1 MTGIV
6 PPRASRIAVTG
17 AAMALLCAGASAQ
30 TPISPAAHEAAAE
43 LSAAKGDATMVTTL
57 ISTMRNQ
64 IIKVIS
70 DKGHVPIDRATS
82 VFDNILM
89 PELRTHAGEL
99 AAALV
104 DIYAQNFSIDEL
116 HQLTAFFRTPLGM
129 KYLSKTPLL
138 FQEAREAGRAW
149 GQHIAADAFR
159 KHAQELRD
167 KGITL

>member
-1 MTGIV
+1 MTEMV
-6 PPRASRIAVTG
+6 RPRAGWTAATA

-43 LSAAKGDATMVTTL
+43 LSAAKGDTAMVTTL

-70 DKGHVPIDRATS
+70 DKGHVPADHATTI
-82 VFDNILM
+82 FDDILM
-89 PELRTHAGEL
+89 PELRAHAGEL

-129 KYLSKTPLL
+129 KYLSKTPLI
-138 FQEAREAGRAW
+138 FQEAREAGREW
-149 GQHIAADAFR
+149 GRRIAADAFK